1 MGADAMYRRSMLVVS
16 GLLFSTSCVPQ
27 PMGLTSSRVSQSIAD
42 AQPLLRKLDLT
53 VPADDAGPPS
63 ATALAFARNDFAG
76 APPFLAAMRS
86 DDDARRATDCLTQAV
101 YYEARS
107 EPEDGQRAVAQVVLN
122 RVRDRAFP
130 HSVCGVVFQGS
141 ERRTGCQFSFTCDG
155 SMNHRLEPAAWDR
168 ARGVAQSALAGSVY
182 SPVGSATYYHAN
194 YVLPWWAS
202 SLTRIGAVGSHIFYR
217 WRGALEKALAFR
229 QDYSGSEPGVAAS
242 SAGIASGPVGA
253 GVMVH
258 YASGNGI
265 GGSAASPVVQAVAA
279 LATEGS
285 VLIPPRPGGRDAA
298 ATAHDVGDRRAH
310 PYGRRRAPGAVRRD
324 RRSGRDDIDGR
335 RRHHLT

>member
-1 MGADAMYRRSMLVVS
+1 MYRQSMLVVF
-16 GLLFSTSCVPQ
+16 GLIFSTSCVPQ
-27 PMGLTSSRVSQSIAD
+27 PGGLSGSRISQPIAD

-53 VPADDAGPPS
+53 VPIDDAAPPT
-63 ATALAFARNDFAG
+63 AAALAFARDSSAG

-86 DDDARRATDCLTQAV
+86 EDDARRATDCLTQAI

-107 EPEDGQRAVAQVVLN
+107 EPLDGQRAVAQVVLN

-130 HSVCGVVFQGS
+130 HSVCGVVYQGS

-155 SMNHRLEPAAWDR
+155 SMNHPLQPTAWDR
-168 ARGVAQSALAGSVY
+168 ARLVAQAALAGSVY
-182 SPVGSATYYHAN
+182 APIGSATHYHAN

-229 QDYSGSEPGVAAS
+229 QAYSGSEPGVAAATAIVAS
-242 SAGIASGPVGA
+242 SGA
-253 GVMVH
+253 GNGGVLIH
-258 YASGNGI
+258 YA
-265 GGSAASPVVQAVAA
+265 GGDTGGGGAASNPIAA

-285 VLIPPRPGGRDAA
+285 VNIHRGPAPAGAFGAMPRRVSAAGVHIHMGDASGGGVAETDADSVSLSSA
-298 ATAHDVGDRRAH
+298 GDGAT
-310 PYGRRRAPGAVRRD
+310 
-324 RRSGRDDIDGR
+324 
-335 RRHHLT
+335 

>member
-1 MGADAMYRRSMLVVS
+1 MLVVA

-27 PMGLTSSRVSQSIAD
+27 PMGLTAARISQPIAD
-42 AQPLLRKLDLT
+42 AQPLLRRLDLT
-53 VPADDAGPPS
+53 VPIDDTAPP
-63 ATALAFARNDFAG
+63 TAASLAFAHNDFGG

-130 HSVCGVVFQGS
+130 HSVCGVVYQGS

-155 SMNHRLEPAAWDR
+155 SMNRRLEPAAWDR
-168 ARGVAQSALAGSVY
+168 ARGVAQAALAGSVY
-182 SPVGSATYYHAN
+182 APVGSATYYHAN

-217 WRGALEKALAFR
+217 WRGALERALAFR
-229 QDYSGSEPGVAAS
+229 QDYSGAEPGIVASVSVAAS
-242 SAGIASGPVGA
+242 GPGKS

-258 YASGNGI
+258 YAGGTDGSSNG
-265 GGSAASPVVQAVAA
+265 GAVAPTPIAA

-285 VLIPPRPGGRDAA
+285 VLVHRGLAAGSTAVPPPHMMSAAGVHVHLGDAGNGAEAMADGDAA
-298 ATAHDVGDRRAH
+298 TTQA
-310 PYGRRRAPGAVRRD
+310 
-324 RRSGRDDIDGR
+324 DG
-335 RRHHLT
+335 TT